1 MKVKMT
7 RPQLEAIEL
16 IIRVM
21 LNENKPSNAAE
32 KLIYDIVY
40 KLYSRIRSRVE
51 RATATKDGWSLKF
64 GEQEALAMHVFI
76 SNFPIP
82 IGYTY
87 EEIQLDT
94 IYRHLDQEYG
104 RLICTDSEHRKL
116 AT

>member
-7 RPQLEAIEL
+7 RSQLEAVEL

-21 LNENKPSNAAE
+21 LTENKPSNPAE

-40 KLYSRIRSRVE
+40 KLYSRIRTRVE
-51 RATATKDGWSLKF
+51 RVTATKDGWSVKF
-64 GEQEALAMHVFI
+64 GEQESLALHVFI
-76 SNFPIP
+76 TNFPIP

-87 EEIQLDT
+87 EEIQLNT
-94 IYRHLDQEYG
+94 IYTHLDQEYG
-104 RLICTDSEHRKL
+104 KLTHTDSEYRTL